1 MKNGGPLYKPDS
13 LWGIQNE
20 VFEKPI
26 QHLAKNIDSMNTH
39 STMKT
44 YSPVWNPITMKKK
57 LPAIAWIAQS
67 TLPSQAPSFKLFLAA
82 GKSILFSL
90 PFLFSG
96 LFALAQSASPSVV
109 NIAGQ
114 SATVGNFRFDW
125 SVGESAAVTTMDN
138 DKLIITNGLL
148 QYNVDNQPEVNLV
161 ASFLPGE
168 IRVYPNPVKN
178 TLEINILHA
187 NKGGHQIELM
197 DTKGNI
203 VKELQLNYTGMGAL
217 EKWNLSGLPAGQYI
231 LNIRQTHPVN
241 GRLVKKRAYK
251 ILKVN

>member
-67 TLPSQAPSFKLFLAA
+67 TLPSQAPSFKLSLTAV
-82 GKSILFSL
+82 KSILFSL

-148 QYNVDNQPEVNLV
+148 QYNVDN
-161 ASFLPGE
+161 
-168 IRVYPNPVKN
+168 PNPVKN

-217 EKWNLSGLPAGQYI
+217 EKWNLSGLPAAQYI